1 MRKIGA
7 RVLVVLALVACLGV
21 SQRALAVGFEDSLD
35 DCSYPKLLDLLILR
49 ELSFLTMIGGAV
61 LFVPIA
67 PWAAATAWRDF
78 DDVADA
84 LIVSSAR
91 FTFKRPL
98 GECAGVVAAY

>member
-49 ELSFLTMIGGAV
+49 ELSCWTMIGGAV